1 MMSTTKTCME
11 IKNITKHFPG
21 VVAVDD
27 VSLKIRE
34 GEIFSFLGPS
44 GCGKTTL
51 LRLVAGLEIIDQ
63 GDILIHEKIVNNLP
77 PYKRD
82 CSTVFQQLALFPHM
96 KVFDN
101 IAYGLVERKVSKGE
115 IKERVFEK
123 IELVNLS
130 GLEDRYPHQHSGG
143 QKQRVALA
151 RSLVL
156 EPAILLLDEPLA
168 ALDRKLRK
176 EMQVE
181 LKRIQREVGTTF
193 LNVTHDQKEALSLS
207 DRIAIMSAGKLIQ
220 IGTPTE
226 IYEKPKTRFVA
237 SFMGASNIF
246 HGKAISQKGEMFELK
261 MEGGSTIYV
270 PAPEDSE
277 MNDIS
282 GFTIHPEMIE
292 ITPDLTGIESN
303 DPLEETVFLGTV
315 KEVFYQGDYSELSIT
330 LDNSDTVIS
339 TFLTRKEML
348 DSVVE
353 NQKVTVSWKSMHSN
367 AFSD

>member
-1 MMSTTKTCME
+1 MLEITKMMSTTKTCME

-101 IAYGLVERKVSKGE
+101 IAYGLVERKVSKDK
-115 IKERVFEK
+115 IKESVFEK

-130 GLEDRYPHQHSGG
+130 GVDDRYPHQLSGG

-151 RSLVL
+151 RAL
-156 EPAILLLDEPLA
+156 AGAAWCDE
-168 ALDRKLRK
+168 
-176 EMQVE
+176 EMV
-181 LKRIQREVGTTF
+181 
-193 LNVTHDQKEALSLS
+193 
-207 DRIAIMSAGKLIQ
+207 
-220 IGTPTE
+220 PT
-226 IYEKPKTRFVA
+226 I
-237 SFMGASNIF
+237 
-246 HGKAISQKGEMFELK
+246 
-261 MEGGSTIYV
+261 V
-270 PAPEDSE
+270 P
-277 MNDIS
+277 
-282 GFTIHPEMIE
+282 G
-292 ITPDLTGIESN
+292 
-303 DPLEETVFLGTV
+303 
-315 KEVFYQGDYSELSIT
+315 
-330 LDNSDTVIS
+330 
-339 TFLTRKEML
+339 
-348 DSVVE
+348 
-353 NQKVTVSWKSMHSN
+353 
-367 AFSD
+367 